1 MIFIT
6 IILMFL
12 YFILPV
18 WIYLKIIEK
27 LDYKLGKYNLE
38 PKYAFIIFIIE
49 IAFFAQIIYWIN

>member
-1 MIFIT
+1 
-6 IILMFL
+6 MFL